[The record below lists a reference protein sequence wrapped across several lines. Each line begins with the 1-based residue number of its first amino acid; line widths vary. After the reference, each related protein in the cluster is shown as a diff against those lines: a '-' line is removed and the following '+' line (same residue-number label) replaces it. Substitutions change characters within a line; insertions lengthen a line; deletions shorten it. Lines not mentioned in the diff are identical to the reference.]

1 MNFEEFADSLAELKR
16 PFENFFHRQA
26 SGGIVLLAA
35 TILALILAN
44 SPLRESYF
52 HFWEIKLAI
61 GAGTWGFT
69 QSIHHWIN
77 DGLMALFFFV
87 VGLELKREFLAGELA
102 TARKAAL
109 PAFAAF
115 GGMLVPALTYY
126 LLVPE
131 LPEAKGWG
139 VPMATDIAFALGIV
153 ALLGNKISRGLA
165 IFLTAL
171 AIVDDL
177 GAVVVIAIFYSGKIS
192 CLSLAIAGTFWLL
205 LFIGNRLKIQH
216 PSFYALI
223 GICLWFAM
231 LKSGIHPSIA
241 GVMIGSTIPI
251 APRYPRQLFL
261 DKADQLLKRYRK
273 LRQEEGPFVDQK
285 KVGTLLALETVC
297 HDALSPLQRME
308 HEMHRWVIFGV
319 MPIFALANAGI
330 PLGWGE
336 LQVALNQPVTIGVVV
351 GLFIGKPVGIFLF
364 SWLAVKLNL
373 ADLPKESSWSALLGI
388 GILGGIGFTMSIFI
402 ANLAFYRPEM
412 ISQAKTGIFG
422 ASLLAGITGYL
433 LLAKVGK
440 VKANMAKIQSP
451 QG

>member
-1 MNFEEFADSLAELKR
+1 MNFEEFANGLAELKR
-16 PFENFFHRQA
+16 PFESFFRRQA

-35 TILALILAN
+35 TILALVLAN
-44 SPLRESYF
+44 SPLSDVYF
-52 HFWEIKLAI
+52 HFWETKLSI
-61 GAGTWGFT
+61 GAGSWGFT
-69 QSIHHWIN
+69 QSLHHWIN

-109 PAFAAF
+109 PAFAAL
-115 GGMLVPALTYY
+115 GGMVAPAVIYY

-153 ALLGNKISRGLA
+153 ALLGNRISRGLA

-177 GAVVVIAIFYSGKIS
+177 GAVVVIALFYSGKIS
-192 CLSLAIAGTFWLL
+192 AISLFVAGAFWLL
-205 LFIGNRLKIQH
+205 LFVGNRLKIQH
-216 PSFYALI
+216 PAFYALI
-223 GICLWFAM
+223 GLCLWFAM

-251 APRYPRQLFL
+251 SPRYPRQQFL
-261 DKADQLLKRYRK
+261 DKADQLLRRYRR

-330 PLGWGE
+330 PLGWTE
-336 LQVALNQPVTIGVVV
+336 LQASLTQPVTIGVIF
-351 GLFIGKPVGIFLF
+351 GLFVGKPLGIFLF
-364 SWLAVKLNL
+364 SWLAVKSNL
-373 ADLPKESSWSALLGI
+373 ADLPKESTWPALFGI

-402 ANLAFYRPEM
+402 ANLAFYRPEL
-412 ISQAKTGIFG
+412 IAQAKVGIFG
-422 ASLLAGITGYL
+422 ASLLAGILGYL
-433 LLAKVGK
+433 VLTKVGRDK
-440 VKANMAKIQSP
+440 EPIS
-451 QG
+451 

>member
-26 SGGIVLLAA
+26 AGGIVLLAA

-44 SPLRESYF
+44 SPLSDVYF
-52 HFWEIKLAI
+52 HFWEAELSI
-61 GAGTWGFT
+61 GAGNWGFT
-69 QSIHHWIN
+69 QSLHHWIN

-109 PAFAAF
+109 PAFAAL
-115 GGMLVPALTYY
+115 GGMVAPALIYY
-126 LLVPE
+126 FLVPE

-153 ALLGNKISRGLA
+153 ALLGNRISRGLA
-165 IFLTAL
+165 VFLTAL

-177 GAVVVIAIFYSGKIS
+177 GAVVVIALFYSGKIS
-192 CLSLAIAGTFWLL
+192 VISLCVAGAFWLL
-205 LFIGNRLKIQH
+205 LFVGNRLKIQH

-223 GICLWFAM
+223 GLCLWFAM

-241 GVMIGSTIPI
+241 GVMIGATIPVN
-251 APRYPRQLFL
+251 PRYPRQQFL
-261 DKADQLLKRYRK
+261 DKADQLLKRYKK
-273 LRQEEGPFVDQK
+273 LRQSEGPFVDQK

-308 HEMHRWVIFGV
+308 HEMHRWVVFGV

-330 PLGWGE
+330 PLGWTE
-336 LQVALNQPVTIGVVV
+336 LQASLTQPVTIGVVF
-351 GLFIGKPVGIFLF
+351 GLFVGKPMGIFLF
-364 SWLAVKLNL
+364 SWVAVKSNL
-373 ADLPKESSWSALLGI
+373 ADLPKESTWPALFGI

-402 ANLAFYRPEM
+402 ANLAFSRPEL
-412 ISQAKTGIFG
+412 IAQAKVGILG
-422 ASLLAGITGYL
+422 ASLLAGILGYL
-433 LLAKVGK
+433 LLTKVGR
-440 VKANMAKIQSP
+440 AKEP
-451 QG
+451 MT

>member
-1 MNFEEFADSLAELKR
+1 MNFEEFANSLAELKR
-16 PFENFFHRQA
+16 PFESFLRRQA

-35 TILALILAN
+35 TITALILAN
-44 SPLRESYF
+44 SPISDSYF
-52 HFWEIKLAI
+52 HFWEMTLTI
-61 GAGTWGFT
+61 GAGSWSFT
-69 QSIHHWIN
+69 QSLHHWIN
-77 DGLMALFFFV
+77 DGLMAIFFFV

-115 GGMLVPALTYY
+115 GGMLIPALTFY

-153 ALLGNKISRGLA
+153 ALLGNRISRGLA

-177 GAVVVIAIFYSGKIS
+177 GAVVVIALFYSGKIS
-192 CLSLAIAGTFWLL
+192 YLCLIVSGAFWLL
-205 LFIGNRLKIQH
+205 LFVGNRLKIQH
-216 PSFYALI
+216 PAFYALI
-223 GICLWFAM
+223 GLCLWFAM

-251 APRYPRQLFL
+251 SPRYPRQQFL
-261 DKADQLLKRYRK
+261 DKADQLLKRYRR

-285 KVGTLLALETVC
+285 KIGTLRALETVC

-336 LQVALNQPVTIGVVV
+336 LQTALTQPVTIGVVL
-351 GLFIGKPVGIFLF
+351 GLFVGKPVGIFLF

-373 ADLPKESSWSALLGI
+373 ADLPKESTWPALFGI

-402 ANLAFYRPEM
+402 ANLAFSRPEL
-412 ISQAKTGIFG
+412 ISQAKIGIFG

-433 LLAKVGK
+433 LLSRVGRFKAKT
-440 VKANMAKIQSP
+440 P
-451 QG
+451 